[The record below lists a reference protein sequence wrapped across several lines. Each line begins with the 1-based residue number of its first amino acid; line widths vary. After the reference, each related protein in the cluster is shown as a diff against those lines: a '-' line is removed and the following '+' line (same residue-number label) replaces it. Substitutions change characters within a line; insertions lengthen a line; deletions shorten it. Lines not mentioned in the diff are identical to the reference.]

1 MRLFFSAMLAE
12 PALNVFGGCDLVDV
26 QLLGHALANGVPSSE
41 WLGLAQCVRNVVF
54 VWHFLLLVKRRMDED
69 PLLAHAVGELILFA
83 ASRGPAATDLWETK
97 ASEAAKEYRAM
108 WQDTSAEQ
116 YQEWAAAQG
125 VEPAVTHIVGHAA
138 VQARILE
145 QAEEERTGQAWPG
158 RKLVRP
164 YPEDAT
170 AVRDRRRAA
179 RRRRRTPRPV
189 QRRRRRRPN
198 NRLLTRQR
206 CTWDADNCRHG
217 YPKSLIRGPGVLTF
231 MCGCGYI
238 IGFELLRETES
249 PAHLVA
255 ALAQRFVRMPRVVYC
270 DTACQTQRNALRRV
284 PWLLTEEEV
293 SFFIDRFHQCGH
305 VCSPVFEADEYPEIS
320 RGHDTS
326 SAERQ
331 HSIKK
336 KSKSSLTYM
345 SQHRFIVRS
354 RYMAAYNNI
363 RVSQKREAM
372 AKSVVARAAN
382 QALVPLEIQHQTVE
396 SYYHKAMVDR
406 CEVTGCNCREGIPA
420 GQSLGL
426 EKKL

>member
-1 MRLFFSAMLAE
+1 MLAE

-26 QLLGHALANGVPSSE
+26 QLLGHALAKGVPSSE

-125 VEPAVTHIVGHAA
+125 VEPAVIHIVGHAA

-158 RKLVRP
+158 RKL
-164 YPEDAT
+164 
-170 AVRDRRRAA
+170 
-179 RRRRRTPRPV
+179 
-189 QRRRRRRPN
+189 
-198 NRLLTRQR
+198 
-206 CTWDADNCRHG
+206 
-217 YPKSLIRGPGVLTF
+217 
-231 MCGCGYI
+231 I

-249 PAHLVA
+249 PALLVA

-293 SFFIDRFHQCGH
+293 SFLIDRFHQCGH
-305 VCSPVFEADEYPEIS
+305 VCSPVFEAEEYPEIL

-420 GQSLGL
+420 GQSLGF